1 MSNYSVIFQVS
12 KRLKD
17 VIWTAFQA
25 DQEIKGLVGTS
36 DAAIVFLHPSAAA
49 RNASNRLSLWLYQVT
64 ENEFVKNQPPQ
75 PVNGNNRAQAP
86 PLALNLFYLI
96 TPFGAASDTDPAA
109 GESDLRLLG
118 KTMQVLYDNA
128 IIYLRDAQDNVA
140 EELRVILS
148 QLTLEEQTR
157 IWEALQEPYRLSVCY
172 QVRVIHVDS
181 QRIVNLARVAER
193 SAGFTDTVP
202 EPEGASP

>member
-1 MSNYSVIFQVS
+1 MSDYSVIFQVS
-12 KRLKD
+12 KKLKQ
-17 VIWTAFQA
+17 VLWNAFQ
-25 DQEIKGLVGTS
+25 QEPEIKGIVGTS
-36 DAAIVFLHPSAAA
+36 DSAIVFLHPSAAA

-64 ENEFVKNQPPQ
+64 ENEFVKNQPLQ
-75 PVNGNNRAQAP
+75 TANGNNQAQLP

-128 IIYLRDAQDNVA
+128 IIYLADQANNVF
-140 EELRVILS
+140 EELRVVLS

-157 IWEALQEPYRLSVCY
+157 VWEALQEPYRLSVNY
-172 QVRVIHVDS
+172 QVRVIHLDS
-181 QRIVNLARVAER
+181 QRTVNLARVAER
-193 SAGFTDTVP
+193 TAGLTDTVP
-202 EPEGASP
+202 QPGEAML

>member
-1 MSNYSVIFQVS
+1 VSNYSVIYQVS
-12 KRLKD
+12 KKLKQVLWD
-17 VIWTAFQA
+17 AFQ
-25 DQEIKGLVGTS
+25 QEPEIRGIVGTS
-36 DAAIVFLHPSAAA
+36 DAAIVFLHPTAAA

-64 ENEFVKNQPPQ
+64 ENEYVKNQPLQ
-75 PVNGNNRAQAP
+75 PANGNKAQLP

-96 TPFGAASDTDPAA
+96 TPFGAAADTDPGA

-128 IIYLRDAQDNVA
+128 IIYLHDAQDHVA

-157 IWEALQEPYRLSVCY
+157 VWEALQEPYRLSVSY

-181 QRIVNLARVAER
+181 QRTVNLARVAER
-193 SAGFTDTVP
+193 SVGFTDTVP
-202 EPEGASP
+202 APEGLSP